1 MNEPLRPIDLVFL
14 WHHHQPDYRSARDGR
29 ALLPW
34 VRLHGTKDYRD
45 MATHLERH
53 PGVRAAFNFVPSLVD
68 QIEHAVHGGADALF
82 EMMST
87 APEQLDDAGRL
98 ELIRRCTMAPRHAL
112 ETWPAYRK
120 LCDRARRAAS
130 AGGRTERFGDADLE
144 ALRVRF
150 LLAWLDPVF
159 RGEPEAAAAL
169 ATGAEL
175 DAGHRTALLALH
187 ARLLAEVLPAYRSL
201 ARAGQIELSCSPY
214 HHPILPLVIDVAS
227 ARRARPDLPLPA
239 EPFAAPE
246 DAAEQIRRALAR
258 HEQTFGERP
267 AGMWP
272 PEGSVSPE
280 AAELAAR
287 AGMRWIAS
295 DERVLWRSLG
305 QGGPRGELYQPW
317 SIATAAGPLAIF
329 FRDLELSDRIGF
341 VYQHWRAED
350 AVADFI
356 ARVRRIAREHAGPGV
371 PVASVILDGENCWE
385 HYVDDGAPFLDALY
399 TALEAAGDIRTRTP
413 SEVLVDHPQPPV
425 LAKLH
430 SGSWIDADF
439 HIWVGHTEKN
449 RAWDLLAR
457 TRRAL
462 VGAGDRAP
470 AAAWDLLYA
479 AEGSDLFWWLGVD
492 HHTEDKHLFDRL
504 FRERLQMIYERIG
517 QEPPGWLMVP
527 VITRGVRGRQTQ
539 PVALIRPVVDG
550 RRTTFYEWHGAGR
563 YPLTD
568 RGSSMH
574 RGTGVTGDLFVG
586 FDLER
591 LYVRLDLNGGPPGE
605 EFDLAVDVLTPRPAR
620 AVVRGLAAGE
630 RRVESGEGAPVV
642 GAACRVA
649 EIVELAIPFGSLG
662 LAPEEEVE
670 MLLRLS
676 TGGQTGE
683 TLPGDEMICFRV
695 PDAMFEAEMWSV

>member
-1 MNEPLRPIDLVFL
+1 MSESFRPIDLVFI

-29 ALLPW
+29 SLLPW

-68 QIEHAVHGGADALF
+68 QIEEAVRGGDDALF
-82 EMMST
+82 ALLSKPVEK
-87 APEQLDDAGRL
+87 LDESDRL
-98 ELIRRCTMAPRHAL
+98 ELIRRCTIAPRHAL
-112 ETWPAYRK
+112 ETWPAYRR
-120 LCDRARRAAS
+120 LIDRARRAART
-130 AGGRTERFGDADLE
+130 GGRNDRFADTELE
-144 ALRVRF
+144 ALRAWF
-150 LLAWLDPVF
+150 LLAWLDPVY

-169 ATGAEL
+169 SAGEL
-175 DAGHRTALLALH
+175 DASHRNALLTLH

-201 ARAGQIELSCSPY
+201 ERAGQIELSASPY

-227 ARRARPDLPLPA
+227 ARRARPDLPLPT
-239 EPFAAPE
+239 EPFAAAA
-246 DAAEQIRRALAR
+246 DAAEQIRRGLER

-287 AGMRWIAS
+287 AGVRWIAS

-305 QGGPRGELYQPW
+305 QGGPRGQLYQPW
-317 SIATAAGPLAIF
+317 SVSTAAGSIAIF

-341 VYQHWRAED
+341 VYQHWRTED

-356 ARVRRIAREHAGPGV
+356 TRVRRIAREHAGPGV

-399 TALEAAGDIRTRTP
+399 SALEAAEDIRTRTP
-413 SEVLVDHPQPPV
+413 REVLVDHPQPPA
-425 LAKLH
+425 LPRLH

-439 HIWVGHTEKN
+439 HIWVGHPEKN

-462 VGAGDRAP
+462 AAAGTAPP
-470 AAAWDLLYA
+470 AARDLLYA

-492 HHTEDKHLFDRL
+492 HHTDDKHLFDRL
-504 FRERLQMIYERIG
+504 FRERLQKIYELMG

-539 PVALIRPVVDG
+539 PVALIRPVLDG
-550 RRTTFYEWHGAGR
+550 LRTTFYEWHGAGR
-563 YPLTD
+563 YPLAN
-568 RGSSMH
+568 GGGSMH
-574 RGTGVTGDLFVG
+574 RGTSVAGDLFVG

-591 LYVRLDLNGGPPGE
+591 LYLRLDFADGAPGAD
-605 EFDLAVDVLTPRPAR
+605 FDLTAEVLSPRAAR
-620 AVVRGLAAGE
+620 AVIRGLSVGE
-630 RRVESGEGAPVV
+630 RTVEDGQGAPIA
-642 GAACRVA
+642 GSACCVA
-649 EIVELAIPFGSLG
+649 EIVELAIPFKALG
-662 LAPEEEVE
+662 LEPDQEVE

-676 TGGQTGE
+676 IGGQAGE